1 MNYESV
7 VVVHSRVQ
15 PGVRFTVARMSFG
28 RRVELMRRL
37 RELAGRIE
45 FLEAGSDPKDKM
57 DGRLLRAEI
66 DHLYLCWG
74 LREISGLELDGK
86 PATAESLAE
95 CGPEGLCR
103 EALAA
108 VRAETGLDE
117 AERKN

>member
-7 VVVHSRVQ
+7 VVVPSRVA
-15 PGVRFTVARMSFG
+15 PGVRYTVARMSFG

-45 FLEAGSDPKDKM
+45 FLEASGETRDKM

-66 DHLYLCWG
+66 DRTYLLWG
-74 LREISGLELDGK
+74 LREIAGLELDGN
-86 PATAESLAE
+86 PATAESLADD
-95 CGPEGLCR
+95 GPEDLCR
-103 EALAA
+103 EALAT